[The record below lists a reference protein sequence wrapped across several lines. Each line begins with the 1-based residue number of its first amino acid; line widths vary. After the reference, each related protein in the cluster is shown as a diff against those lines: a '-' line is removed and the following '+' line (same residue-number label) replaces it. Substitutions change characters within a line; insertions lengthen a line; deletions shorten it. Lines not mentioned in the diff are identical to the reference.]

1 MAKTLMEVYS
11 AYGQGMMS
19 GTDSWKEVLG
29 EDVTFNGPAAQ
40 AEGKEAFIKV
50 TEEFMK
56 MIRDA
61 RAKNALEAGDFVI
74 TQVEI
79 DVAMPSGNTITLDMC
94 EWYEIRDEKIQSV
107 KVYYDAEEYKK
118 NLNE

>member
-1 MAKTLMEVYS
+1 MDVHG

-19 GTDSWKEVLG
+19 GTDSWKEVLA
-29 EDVTFNGPAAQ
+29 EDVTFTGPAAQ

-50 TEEFMK
+50 TEEFIK

-61 RAKNALEAGDFVI
+61 RMKTALEAGDYVI

-79 DVAMPSGNTITLDMC
+79 DVEMPTGNTITLDMC
-94 EWYEIRDEKIQSV
+94 EWYEIHDEKIQSV

-118 NLNE
+118 NLG